1 MVKLKNFM
9 KVERWSVVSR
19 TEYGFQPP
27 DSESNCLQGFVTG
40 HPSHADGKAITTSR
54 LVGRNADRVV
64 TRSGSEY
71 ELGEPDPAYE
81 SQYPNAKERLLEGLK
96 PCADQPKLPAGQV
109 QTLTMSNKI

>member
-1 MVKLKNFM
+1 M
-9 KVERWSVVSR
+9 SR

-54 LVGRNADRVV
+54 LIGQNAGRIV

-81 SQYPNAKERLLEGLK
+81 AQYPNAKVRLMDSLK
-96 PCADQPKLPAGQV
+96 PCADQPKPAPPGHV
-109 QTLTMSNKI
+109 QTLTMSNKV